1 MYSIRLWNQVLVLV
15 YIFYSFLSV
24 LFICVFLTKNQVDK
38 DELLDIRKLHTKNI
52 KRVHQSQ
59 LFSGYNQKSISEII
73 VIVRIGRITWASLN
87 VVLLIKARFLKK
99 KSSPKRAV
107 QTSPSIT
114 FYTHWMLN
122 LIFSHR
128 LVCCSCP
135 FFKILGIC
143 TRKNL
148 TATFL

>member
-1 MYSIRLWNQVLVLV
+1 MVLI

-24 LFICVFLTKNQVDK
+24 LFISVFWQKNQVDK
-38 DELLDIRKLHTKNI
+38 DELLDIRKLYTKNI

-87 VVLLIKARFLKK
+87 IVLLIKARFLKK

-114 FYTHWMLN
+114 FYTHCMLN

-135 FFKILGIC
+135 FFKILGIG
-143 TRKNL
+143 RGKNNSH
-148 TATFL
+148 FFVERYCEY